1 MDIDILY
8 ESLLYNMHKIDTLI
22 QLLMYIYL
30 VYFLFTRICFCFV
43 DFLLIVV
50 VVVVVVMILRLGTCL
65 NKDQQ

>member
-30 VYFLFTRICFCFV
+30 VYFCLPEFAFV
-43 DFLLIVV
+43 LLIFFW
-50 VVVVVVMILRLGTCL
+50 
-65 NKDQQ
+65 